1 MSRNWQIHIVPASHL
16 DYGWA
21 ASPGE
26 CFAYI
31 TEVIR
36 TAVDDMLGDAPGF
49 KFTVEYALFMKHF
62 L

>member
-1 MSRNWQIHIVPASHL
+1 MSRNWQIHMVPGSHL

-36 TAVDDMLGDAPGF
+36 TAVGQG
-49 KFTVEYALFMKHF
+49 
-62 L
+62 